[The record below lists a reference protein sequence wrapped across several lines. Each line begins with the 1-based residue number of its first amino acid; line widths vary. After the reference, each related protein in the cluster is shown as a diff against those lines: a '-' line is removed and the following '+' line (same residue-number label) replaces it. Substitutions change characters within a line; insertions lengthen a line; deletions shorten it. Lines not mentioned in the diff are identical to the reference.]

1 MKDTIYIDV
10 EDDITAIIGKVK
22 AAKNK
27 VVALV
32 PPKRTGVLQS
42 AVNLRLLA
50 RAAKQNDKHLV
61 LISGNSAL
69 TALAASAGIPSA
81 RTLQSKPEMAP
92 VPENEED
99 EGEDIIDG
107 SELPI
112 GDLERTAENGEGGAL
127 AGAAVSS
134 AILANAAEEAPE
146 KIAASP
152 IRTPSG
158 TPTRS
163 KVKIP
168 NFDTF
173 RKKMALII
181 TAGVLFVG
189 FLVWAIFFAPHARII
204 ITARTIES
212 SANPKVTLASNLKT
226 DVGASTI
233 RATDQRL
240 AKDASLTFDA
250 TGKKDVG
257 DKAAGT
263 VKLSK
268 LTQTAITVPAGTELT
283 TTTDLIFITN
293 ADATIPASTPC
304 FPTFCAASVN
314 VGVTA
319 KESGTKY
326 NGANGNLSGAPQGAN
341 ASFTAPSAGGTD
353 KTVAVVTQDDV
364 DKATDQFTSQMT
376 DGAKKDIIAAFGS
389 DIVTI
394 DSSFYIDK
402 TTLGASPAVNAEAPD
417 GKAKLTGQLVF
428 TMIGVSK
435 SEAGSFLDAYFQ
447 KQLDNTKNQRVYS
460 NGVDKMNFVDVQR
473 TDKGSYTATM
483 AATAKLGP
491 KINDDDVKAGAAGK
505 RYGEVQSSLEQISGV
520 ESVDVKFSPFWVNS
534 VPKDQKRI
542 SIEFKLDE
550 SK

>member
-134 AILANAAEEAPE
+134 AILANAAEEVPE

-181 TAGVLFVG
+181 TAVVLLGG
-189 FLVWAIFFAPHARII
+189 FLVWAIFFAPHAKII

-226 DVGASTI
+226 DVGAGTI

-257 DKAAGT
+257 DKATGT
-263 VKLSK
+263 VVFQLCGGFSPPSD
-268 LTQTAITVPAGTELT
+268 IPAGTT
-283 TTTDLIFITN
+283 ITSGN
-293 ADATIPASTPC
+293 NS
-304 FPTFCAASVN
+304 F
-314 VGVTA
+314 VTGKA
-319 KESGTKY
+319 
-326 NGANGNLSGAPQGAN
+326 
-341 ASFTAPSAGGTD
+341 ASFTAGSIGNGCINYKSNSVDITATKPGSDHNMSNATFQVSGSSAVGTGTATGGTD

-364 DKATDQFTSQMT
+364 DKATDQFSSQMT

-389 DIVTI
+389 DVVTI

-491 KINDDDVKAGAAGK
+491 KINDDDIKAGAAGK